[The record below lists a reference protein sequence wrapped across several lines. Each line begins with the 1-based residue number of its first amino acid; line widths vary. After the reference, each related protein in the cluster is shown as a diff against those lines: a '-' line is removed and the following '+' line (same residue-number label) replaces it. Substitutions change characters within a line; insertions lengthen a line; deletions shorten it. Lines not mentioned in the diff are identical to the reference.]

1 MVVPA
6 PGLLSITTGWPSRGA
21 SFSPTARATMS
32 TPPPGGNGTMK
43 RIGRDG
49 YCCDWAIP
57 LAMRRSA
64 AQSSLCIDLLC
75 LEGLDQRHDVAL
87 GVRKLCRHRRGHAS
101 AHARRALVHQPLQ
114 EERGDADHDQR
125 APGEVVVAPA
135 VE

>member
-6 PGLLSITTGWPSRGA
+6 PGLLSITTGWPRRGA
-21 SFSPTARATMS
+21 SFSPSARATMS

-64 AQSSLCIDLLC
+64 AQSSLCINLLC
-75 LEGLDQRHDVAL
+75 LEGLDQCHDVAL
-87 GVRKLCRHRRGHAS
+87 GGLEPRRLGATRG
-101 AHARRALVHQPLQ
+101 ADAYLGLHARHAIVLELHAARLQ
-114 EERGDADHDQR
+114 L
-125 APGEVVVAPA
+125 
-135 VE
+135 